1 MNRRFQTILD
11 LENLSPAQLADR
23 LGVQR
28 SGISHI
34 LSGRNK
40 PSFEL
45 LQRVVQ
51 SFPEISAE
59 WLITGNG
66 KPLKEQN
73 QAAASGAA
81 SSAASGATSS
91 AASGAASSATSSAA
105 NSRSSGTTPSTTP
118 SISPSTTSGSTNSR
132 SSGTISGATPPFE
145 GLFNSSEAATEPQIP
160 AQTSDI
166 ESIEDEISDFQPLQS
181 SIFDANPA
189 NDREKRALKRV
200 ILIYNDNT
208 FEELLPPVDKK
219 R

>member
-73 QAAASGAA
+73 QAAAS
-81 SSAASGATSS
+81 S
-91 AASGAASSATSSAA
+91 AASGAASGATSSAA
-105 NSRSSGTTPSTTP
+105 NSRSSGTTPS
-118 SISPSTTSGSTNSR
+118 ISPSTTSGSNNS
-132 SSGTISGATPPFE
+132 STSGTISGATPPFE

-166 ESIEDEISDFQPLQS
+166 EGIEDEISDFQPLQS

>member
-81 SSAASGATSS
+81 
-91 AASGAASSATSSAA
+91 
-105 NSRSSGTTPSTTP
+105 NSRSSGTTP
-118 SISPSTTSGSTNSR
+118 SISPSTTSGSNNS
-132 SSGTISGATPPFE
+132 STSGTISGATPPFE
-145 GLFNSSEAATEPQIP
+145 GLFNSSESATEPQIP

-166 ESIEDEISDFQPLQS
+166 EGIEDEISDFQPLQS

>member
-81 SSAASGATSS
+81 SSAALGATS
-91 AASGAASSATSSAA
+91 GAASSAA
-105 NSRSSGTTPSTTP
+105 NSRSSGTTPS
-118 SISPSTTSGSTNSR
+118 ISPSTTSGSNNS
-132 SSGTISGATPPFE
+132 STSGTISGATPPFE

-166 ESIEDEISDFQPLQS
+166 EGIEDEISDFQPLQS

>member
-81 SSAASGATSS
+81 SGATSS
-91 AASGAASSATSSAA
+91 ATSSATSGAA

-118 SISPSTTSGSTNSR
+118 SISTSTTSGSNNSR

-145 GLFNSSEAATEPQIP
+145 GLFNSSESATEPQIP

-166 ESIEDEISDFQPLQS
+166 EGIEDEISDFQPLQS

>member
-73 QAAASGAA
+73 QAAASGA
-81 SSAASGATSS
+81 T
-91 AASGAASSATSSAA
+91 SSATSSAA

-118 SISPSTTSGSTNSR
+118 STTSGSNNS
-132 SSGTISGATPPFE
+132 STSGTISGATPPFE

-166 ESIEDEISDFQPLQS
+166 EGIEDEISDFQPLQS

>member
-81 SSAASGATSS
+81 SSAASSATSGATS
-91 AASGAASSATSSAA
+91 GAA

-118 SISPSTTSGSTNSR
+118 SITPSTTSGSNNS
-132 SSGTISGATPPFE
+132 STSGTISGATPPFE
-145 GLFNSSEAATEPQIP
+145 GLFNSSESATEPQIP

-166 ESIEDEISDFQPLQS
+166 EGIEDEISDFQPLQS
-181 SIFDANPA
+181 SFFNTNPA

>member
-73 QAAASGAA
+73 QAAAS
-81 SSAASGATSS
+81 SAASG
-91 AASGAASSATSSAA
+91 AA

-118 SISPSTTSGSTNSR
+118 RISPSTTSGSNNS
-132 SSGTISGATPPFE
+132 STSGTISGATPPFE

-166 ESIEDEISDFQPLQS
+166 EGIEDEISDFQPLQS

>member
-81 SSAASGATSS
+81 SG
-91 AASGAASSATSSAA
+91 ATSSAA

-118 SISPSTTSGSTNSR
+118 SISTSTTSGSNNS
-132 SSGTISGATPPFE
+132 STSGTISGATPPFE

-166 ESIEDEISDFQPLQS
+166 EGIEDEISDFQPLQS

>member
-73 QAAASGAA
+73 QAAASGAT
-81 SSAASGATSS
+81 SGAASGATSGT
-91 AASGAASSATSSAA
+91 ASSAA

-118 SISPSTTSGSTNSR
+118 SISTSTTSGSNNS
-132 SSGTISGATPPFE
+132 STSGTISGATPPFE

-166 ESIEDEISDFQPLQS
+166 EGIGDEISDFQPLQS

>member
-73 QAAASGAA
+73 QAAAS
-81 SSAASGATSS
+81 SATSGATSGAALG
-91 AASGAASSATSSAA
+91 AASGAA
-105 NSRSSGTTPSTTP
+105 NSRSSGTTP
-118 SISPSTTSGSTNSR
+118 SISPSTTSGSNNS
-132 SSGTISGATPPFE
+132 STSGTISGATPPFE

-166 ESIEDEISDFQPLQS
+166 EGIEDEISDFQPLQS

>member
-81 SSAASGATSS
+81 SGATS
-91 AASGAASSATSSAA
+91 GAA

-118 SISPSTTSGSTNSR
+118 SISPSTTSGSNNS
-132 SSGTISGATPPFE
+132 STSGTISGATPPFE
-145 GLFNSSEAATEPQIP
+145 GLFNSSESATEPQIP

-166 ESIEDEISDFQPLQS
+166 EGIEDEISDFQPLQS

>member
-81 SSAASGATSS
+81 SSAA
-91 AASGAASSATSSAA
+91 
-105 NSRSSGTTPSTTP
+105 NSRSSGTTP
-118 SISPSTTSGSTNSR
+118 SISPSTTSGSTNS
-132 SSGTISGATPPFE
+132 STSGTISGATPPFE

-166 ESIEDEISDFQPLQS
+166 EGIEDEISDFQPLQS

>member
-34 LSGRNK
+34 LSGRNR

-73 QAAASGAA
+73 QAATSGAA
-81 SSAASGATSS
+81 SSAT
-91 AASGAASSATSSAA
+91 SSATSSAA
-105 NSRSSGTTPSTTP
+105 NSRSSGTTPS
-118 SISPSTTSGSTNSR
+118 ISPSTTSGSNNS
-132 SSGTISGATPPFE
+132 STSGTISGATPPFE

-166 ESIEDEISDFQPLQS
+166 EGIEDEISDFQPLQS

>member
-81 SSAASGATSS
+81 SGATS
-91 AASGAASSATSSAA
+91 GTA
-105 NSRSSGTTPSTTP
+105 NSRTSGTTPSTTP
-118 SISPSTTSGSTNSR
+118 GSTNSSTNSR

-166 ESIEDEISDFQPLQS
+166 EGIEDEISDFQPLQS

>member
-81 SSAASGATSS
+81 SSAA
-91 AASGAASSATSSAA
+91 
-105 NSRSSGTTPSTTP
+105 NSRSFGTTPSITP
-118 SISPSTTSGSTNSR
+118 SISPSTTSGSNNS
-132 SSGTISGATPPFE
+132 STSGTISGATPPFE

-166 ESIEDEISDFQPLQS
+166 EGIEDEISDFQPLQS
-181 SIFDANPA
+181 SIFDVNPA

>member
-73 QAAASGAA
+73 QAAASGAT
-81 SSAASGATSS
+81 SGTA
-91 AASGAASSATSSAA
+91 SSAA
-105 NSRSSGTTPSTTP
+105 NSRSSGTTPS
-118 SISPSTTSGSTNSR
+118 ISPSTTSGSNNS
-132 SSGTISGATPPFE
+132 STSGTISGATPPFE

-166 ESIEDEISDFQPLQS
+166 EGIEDEISDFQPLQS

>member
-81 SSAASGATSS
+81 SSAASGAT
-91 AASGAASSATSSAA
+91 
-105 NSRSSGTTPSTTP
+105 NNRSSGTTPSTTP
-118 SISPSTTSGSTNSR
+118 SISPSTTSGSNNS
-132 SSGTISGATPPFE
+132 STSGTISGATPPFE
-145 GLFNSSEAATEPQIP
+145 GLFNSSESATEPQIP

-166 ESIEDEISDFQPLQS
+166 EGIEDEISDFQPLQS

>member
-73 QAAASGAA
+73 LAAASGAA
-81 SSAASGATSS
+81 SGATSGT
-91 AASGAASSATSSAA
+91 ASSAA

-118 SISPSTTSGSTNSR
+118 STTSGSNNS
-132 SSGTISGATPPFE
+132 STSGTISGATPPFE

-166 ESIEDEISDFQPLQS
+166 EGIEDEISDFQPLQS

>member
-73 QAAASGAA
+73 QAATSGAA
-81 SSAASGATSS
+81 SSAT
-91 AASGAASSATSSAA
+91 SSATSSAA
-105 NSRSSGTTPSTTP
+105 NSRSSGTTPS
-118 SISPSTTSGSTNSR
+118 ISPSTTSGSNNS
-132 SSGTISGATPPFE
+132 STSGTISGATPPFE
-145 GLFNSSEAATEPQIP
+145 GLFNSSEAATEPQTP

-166 ESIEDEISDFQPLQS
+166 EGIEDEISDFQPLQS
-181 SIFDANPA
+181 SIFDVNPA

>member
-91 AASGAASSATSSAA
+91 AA

-118 SISPSTTSGSTNSR
+118 SISPSTTSGSNNS
-132 SSGTISGATPPFE
+132 STSGTISGATPPFE

-166 ESIEDEISDFQPLQS
+166 EGVEDEISDFQPLQS

-189 NDREKRALKRV
+189 NDREKRTLKRV

>member
-81 SSAASGATSS
+81 SGV
-91 AASGAASSATSSAA
+91 ASSATSSAA
-105 NSRSSGTTPSTTP
+105 NSRSSGTTPS
-118 SISPSTTSGSTNSR
+118 ISPSTTSGSNNS
-132 SSGTISGATPPFE
+132 STSGTISGATPPFE

-166 ESIEDEISDFQPLQS
+166 EGIENEISDFQPLQS

>member
-81 SSAASGATSS
+81 S
-91 AASGAASSATSSAA
+91 GAASSATSGTASGTA
-105 NSRSSGTTPSTTP
+105 NSRTSGTTPSTTP
-118 SISPSTTSGSTNSR
+118 GSTNGSTNS
-132 SSGTISGATPPFE
+132 SNNSSTSGTISGATPPFE
-145 GLFNSSEAATEPQIP
+145 GFFNSSEAATEPQIP

-166 ESIEDEISDFQPLQS
+166 EDIEDEISDFQPLQS
-181 SIFDANPA
+181 SIFDVNPA

>member
-81 SSAASGATSS
+81 S
-91 AASGAASSATSSAA
+91 GAASSATSSAA
-105 NSRSSGTTPSTTP
+105 NSRSSSTTP
-118 SISPSTTSGSTNSR
+118 SISPSTTSGSNNS
-132 SSGTISGATPPFE
+132 STSGTISGATPPFE
-145 GLFNSSEAATEPQIP
+145 GLFNSSESATEPQIP

-166 ESIEDEISDFQPLQS
+166 EGIEDEISDFQPLQS

>member
-81 SSAASGATSS
+81 SSAAS
-91 AASGAASSATSSAA
+91 SATSSAA
-105 NSRSSGTTPSTTP
+105 DSRSSGTTP
-118 SISPSTTSGSTNSR
+118 SISPSTTSGSNNS
-132 SSGTISGATPPFE
+132 STSGTISGATPPFE

-166 ESIEDEISDFQPLQS
+166 EGIEDEISDFQPLQS

>member
-73 QAAASGAA
+73 QAAASGA
-81 SSAASGATSS
+81 
-91 AASGAASSATSSAA
+91 TSSAA
-105 NSRSSGTTPSTTP
+105 NSRSSGTTPS
-118 SISPSTTSGSTNSR
+118 ISPSTTSGSNNS
-132 SSGTISGATPPFE
+132 STSGTISGATPLFE
-145 GLFNSSEAATEPQIP
+145 GLFNSSESATEPQIP

-166 ESIEDEISDFQPLQS
+166 EGIEDEISDFQPLQS

>member
-81 SSAASGATSS
+81 SSAAS
-91 AASGAASSATSSAA
+91 SAA

-118 SISPSTTSGSTNSR
+118 GSTNS
-132 SSGTISGATPPFE
+132 SNNSSTSGTISGATPPFE
-145 GLFNSSEAATEPQIP
+145 GLFNSSESATEPQIP

-166 ESIEDEISDFQPLQS
+166 EGIEDEISDFQPLQS

>member
-81 SSAASGATSS
+81 SSAASGA
-91 AASGAASSATSSAA
+91 ASGATSSAA
-105 NSRSSGTTPSTTP
+105 NSRSSGTTPS
-118 SISPSTTSGSTNSR
+118 ISPSTTSGSNNS
-132 SSGTISGATPPFE
+132 STSGTISGATPPFE
-145 GLFNSSEAATEPQIP
+145 GLFNSSESATEPQIP

-166 ESIEDEISDFQPLQS
+166 EGIEDEISDFQPLQS

>member
-81 SSAASGATSS
+81 SSAT
-91 AASGAASSATSSAA
+91 SSATSSAA
-105 NSRSSGTTPSTTP
+105 NSRSSGTTPS
-118 SISPSTTSGSTNSR
+118 ISPSTTSGSNNS
-132 SSGTISGATPPFE
+132 STSGTISGATPPFE
-145 GLFNSSEAATEPQIP
+145 GLFNSYEAATEPQTP

-166 ESIEDEISDFQPLQS
+166 EGIEDEISDFQPLQS

>member
-81 SSAASGATSS
+81 SSAASGA
-91 AASGAASSATSSAA
+91 ASSAA

-118 SISPSTTSGSTNSR
+118 SISPSTTSGSNNS
-132 SSGTISGATPPFE
+132 STSGTISGATPPFE

-166 ESIEDEISDFQPLQS
+166 EGVEDEISDFQPLQS

>member
-81 SSAASGATSS
+81 SSA
-91 AASGAASSATSSAA
+91 TSSAA
-105 NSRSSGTTPSTTP
+105 NSRSSGTTPS
-118 SISPSTTSGSTNSR
+118 ISPSTTSGSNNS
-132 SSGTISGATPPFE
+132 STSGTISGATPPFE
-145 GLFNSSEAATEPQIP
+145 GLFNSSESATEPQIP

-166 ESIEDEISDFQPLQS
+166 EGIEDEISDFQPLQS

>member
-73 QAAASGAA
+73 QAAAS
-81 SSAASGATSS
+81 
-91 AASGAASSATSSAA
+91 SATSGAA

-118 SISPSTTSGSTNSR
+118 SISPSTTSGSNNS
-132 SSGTISGATPPFE
+132 STSGTISGTTPPFE

-166 ESIEDEISDFQPLQS
+166 EGIEDEISDFQPLQS

>member
-91 AASGAASSATSSAA
+91 AA
-105 NSRSSGTTPSTTP
+105 NSRSSGTTP
-118 SISPSTTSGSTNSR
+118 SISPSTTSGSNNS
-132 SSGTISGATPPFE
+132 STSGTISGATPPFE
-145 GLFNSSEAATEPQIP
+145 GLFNSSESATEPQIP

-166 ESIEDEISDFQPLQS
+166 EGIEDEISDFQPLQS

>member
-73 QAAASGAA
+73 QAAASGA
-81 SSAASGATSS
+81 TSS
-91 AASGAASSATSSAA
+91 AASGAASSAASGAA
-105 NSRSSGTTPSTTP
+105 NSRSSGTTP
-118 SISPSTTSGSTNSR
+118 SISPSTTSGSNNS
-132 SSGTISGATPPFE
+132 STSGTISGATPPFE
-145 GLFNSSEAATEPQIP
+145 GLFNSSESATEPQIP

-166 ESIEDEISDFQPLQS
+166 EGIEDEISDFQPLQS

>member
-73 QAAASGAA
+73 QAAASGA
-81 SSAASGATSS
+81 T
-91 AASGAASSATSSAA
+91 SSATSGTASGTA

-118 SISPSTTSGSTNSR
+118 GSTNGST
-132 SSGTISGATPPFE
+132 SSSTSGTISGATPPFE

-166 ESIEDEISDFQPLQS
+166 EGIEDEISDFQPLQS

>member
-73 QAAASGAA
+73 QAAASGA
-81 SSAASGATSS
+81 T
-91 AASGAASSATSSAA
+91 SGAASGTA

-118 SISPSTTSGSTNSR
+118 SISTSTTSGSNNS
-132 SSGTISGATPPFE
+132 STSGTISGATPPFE
-145 GLFNSSEAATEPQIP
+145 GLFNSYESATEPRIP
-160 AQTSDI
+160 TQTSDI
-166 ESIEDEISDFQPLQS
+166 EGIEDEISDFQPLQS

>member
-73 QAAASGAA
+73 QAAASGAT
-81 SSAASGATSS
+81 SGAASGATSGT
-91 AASGAASSATSSAA
+91 ASSAA
-105 NSRSSGTTPSTTP
+105 NSRSSGTTPSF
-118 SISPSTTSGSTNSR
+118 SPSTTPGSNNS
-132 SSGTISGATPPFE
+132 STSGTISGATPPFE

-166 ESIEDEISDFQPLQS
+166 EGIEDEISDFQPLQS

>member
-73 QAAASGAA
+73 QAAAS
-81 SSAASGATSS
+81 S
-91 AASGAASSATSSAA
+91 AASSATSSAA

-132 SSGTISGATPPFE
+132 SSGTISGTTPPFE

-166 ESIEDEISDFQPLQS
+166 EGIEDEISDFQPLQS
-181 SIFDANPA
+181 SIFDVNPA

>member
-73 QAAASGAA
+73 QAAASGA
-81 SSAASGATSS
+81 T
-91 AASGAASSATSSAA
+91 SSATSSAA
-105 NSRSSGTTPSTTP
+105 NSRSSGTTPS
-118 SISPSTTSGSTNSR
+118 ISPSTTSGSNNS
-132 SSGTISGATPPFE
+132 STSGTISGTTPPFE

-166 ESIEDEISDFQPLQS
+166 EGIEDEISDFQPLQS

>member
-73 QAAASGAA
+73 QAAAS
-81 SSAASGATSS
+81 S
-91 AASGAASSATSSAA
+91 AASSATSGAASGAA
-105 NSRSSGTTPSTTP
+105 NSRSSGTTP
-118 SISPSTTSGSTNSR
+118 SISPSTTSGSNNS
-132 SSGTISGATPPFE
+132 STSGTISGATTPFE

-166 ESIEDEISDFQPLQS
+166 EGIEDEISDFQPLQS

>member
-66 KPLKEQN
+66 KPLKEKN
-73 QAAASGAA
+73 QAAASGAT
-81 SSAASGATSS
+81 SGAT
-91 AASGAASSATSSAA
+91 SSATSSAA
-105 NSRSSGTTPSTTP
+105 NSRSSGTTPS
-118 SISPSTTSGSTNSR
+118 ISPSTTSGSNNS
-132 SSGTISGATPPFE
+132 STSGTISGATPPFE

-166 ESIEDEISDFQPLQS
+166 EGIEDEISDFQPLQS